1 MQQHPVQA
9 LGWLQSSHRW
19 RVVVHFG
26 RGGACWAPGLI
37 WCFAQRPRW
46 KVCNDDEEGVTRPAL
61 MGLRVE
67 CHSTVSDNQVRLGI
81 VSYNTSTTTRDQ
93 TSLHSVCHALIAAGG
108 NDHDTLV
115 VFLQAAAG
123 NSTSPSRRCS
133 TVDMMQAS
141 KVECVQGGVCQQNVL
156 ADQSSGIPCSQHQPS
171 SKKGRCDK
179 RSNTRICT

>member
-1 MQQHPVQA
+1 
-9 LGWLQSSHRW
+9 
-19 RVVVHFG
+19 VVVHFG

-46 KVCNDDEEGVTRPAL
+46 KVCNDEEEGVTRPAL

-67 CHSTVSDNQVRLGI
+67 CHSTVSDNQVITIPAPLLA
-81 VSYNTSTTTRDQ
+81 RDQ
-93 TSLHSVCHALIAAGG
+93 TSLHSVCHALVAAGG

-133 TVDMMQAS
+133 TVDMIQASKVECRRCSTVDMMQAS
-141 KVECVQGGVCQQNVL
+141 KVECVQGGVCQQNVM
-156 ADQSSGIPCSQHQPS
+156 ADQSSGVPCSQHQPS
-171 SKKGRCDK
+171 SKTGRCGK